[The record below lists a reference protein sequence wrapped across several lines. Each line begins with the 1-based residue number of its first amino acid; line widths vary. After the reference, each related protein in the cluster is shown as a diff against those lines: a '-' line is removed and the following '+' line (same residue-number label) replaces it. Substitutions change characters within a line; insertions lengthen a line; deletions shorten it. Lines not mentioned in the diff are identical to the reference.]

1 MASTRSIT
9 LVADP
14 PLREADHATV
24 ADMNKRIAVMLL
36 VAAGGAILGQNA
48 GSGAL
53 ALVGKLNDTSTP
65 LLAAS
70 LA

>member
-1 MASTRSIT
+1 M
-9 LVADP
+9 
-14 PLREADHATV
+14 
-24 ADMNKRIAVMLL
+24 MLL
-36 VAAGGAILGQNA
+36 VAASGAVPAQGA

-53 ALVGKLNDTSTP
+53 PHVGKLNDTSTP